1 MAIRRNFP
9 ILLARAREA
18 MMIGFRQ
25 ELREF
30 GLTEQQWRVI
40 RVLDEY
46 HELETGQL
54 AEQAFILAPSL
65 SGVLNRME
73 QAGLI
78 VRHRLAEDQRKIYV
92 RLTPKS
98 QAIAKELRGRFEH
111 HYQYLEE
118 QLGLETFETLTGI
131 LEQIIELGQKNKA
144 PTGPR

>member
-73 QAGLI
+73 QVGLI

-92 RLTPKS
+92 RMTTKS
-98 QAIAKELRGRFEH
+98 KAIAKELRCRFENH
-111 HYQYLEE
+111 
-118 QLGLETFETLTGI
+118 
-131 LEQIIELGQKNKA
+131 
-144 PTGPR
+144 